1 MNKGIFSH
9 LKFYLLKNKFKAI
22 LLLVIVV
29 IYAFCLPNRM
39 FNAPT
44 STILESNDGQLIGAL
59 IADDGQWRFPTLDSV
74 PNKFKHCITQFEDG
88 YFYKHPGFNP
98 ASMFKAFSANLK
110 AGKVVRGG
118 STITQQVIRL
128 SRKNQSRSYFEKI
141 IEIILATR
149 LELRDSKE
157 EILNTYV
164 SNAPYGGN
172 VVGLEAA
179 SWRYFNIAPH
189 KLSWGQSALLAVLP
203 NAPSLLYPGKN
214 VEPLIEKRNR
224 LLKKLLEAKV
234 IDEITY
240 QLSIEE
246 SIPSKPEKLPQIGP
260 HLLQNIVKTQKGKRV
275 KSSIDVHLQELA
287 LQIVDRHHNLQAEN
301 GVNNMA
307 VLILD
312 VKRKKVLSYIGNTN
326 TTKEH
331 QKDVDIILAPRST
344 GSVLKPFLY
353 MAMLDAGEL
362 LPETLLADVP
372 TTIGDYKP
380 ENFTLKYLGAVS
392 AKEALAKSLNIPAVR
407 MLKTFGM
414 TRFYDILQ
422 KLELSNI
429 NKGADHYGLSVIL
442 GGSESNLWDICNAYS
457 NLASTLNHF
466 NENSSQ
472 YYTKEFQ
479 KADFSSDFQS
489 DLGAFNFDK
498 EIFNAGSI
506 YFGFEAMKELNRP
519 GIDNSWRYFESAQEI
534 AWKTGTSFGN
544 RDAWSVGVTSN
555 YVVGVWVGNADGE
568 GRPGMTGVSAAAP
581 VMFDL
586 FDVLPK
592 SEWFLA
598 PLDDVLETKICTK
611 SGQLASDICPFT
623 MKQVPAKGLDTDLC
637 QYHKLVY
644 LNTDQT
650 YRVNASCERLDDM
663 IKTSQF
669 VLPPLMAWYYKRNN
683 TDYKYLPP
691 LKDGCDGE
699 ETPVMAFT
707 EPLNTNTIIVP
718 KGLTGERNK
727 VVFKIAH
734 TNPEAEIYWY
744 LDDTFLKSTQNFN
757 EIAISLTSGFHS
769 VTALDENGRSIVKK
783 FNVK

>member
-1 MNKGIFSH
+1 MVFG
-9 LKFYLLKNKFKAI
+9 
-22 LLLVIVV
+22 
-29 IYAFCLPNRM
+29 YAFCLPKQL
-39 FNAPT
+39 FDSPT
-44 STILESNDGQLIGAL
+44 STILESRDGALLGAL
-59 IADDGQWRFPTLDSV
+59 IADDGQWRFPKLDSV
-74 PNKFKHCITQFEDG
+74 PNKFKHCITQFEDA

-98 ASMFKAFSANLK
+98 ASMFKAFKANMK

-128 SRKNQSRSYFEKI
+128 SRKNQSRSYFEKV

-179 SWRYFNIAPH
+179 SWRYFKTAPD

-214 VEPLIEKRNR
+214 SQQLIDKRNV
-224 LLKKLLEAKV
+224 LLKKLYDSEI
-234 IDEITY
+234 IDQTTY
-240 QLSIEE
+240 ELAIEE
-246 SIPSKPEKLPQIGP
+246 GVPTKPQKLPQLAP
-260 HLLQNIVKTQKGKRV
+260 HLLQKIAKTEKGKRV
-275 KSSIDVHLQELA
+275 KSTINTHFQELA
-287 LQIVDRHHNLQAEN
+287 LQTVNRHHKQQIQN
-301 GVNNMA
+301 GVHNMA

-312 VKRKKVLSYIGNTN
+312 VKTKKVLSYIGNTN
-326 TTKEH
+326 TKKQH

-372 TTIGDYKP
+372 TTIGNYKP
-380 ENFTLKYLGAVS
+380 ENFSQKFLGAVS
-392 AKEALAKSLNIPAVR
+392 AKEALARSLNIPAVR
-407 MLKTFGM
+407 MLQDFGL

-422 KLELSNI
+422 KLNLSHI

-442 GGSESNLWDICNAYS
+442 GGSEASLWDICNAYS
-457 NLASTLNHF
+457 NLAGTLNHF

-479 KADFSSDFQS
+479 KADFSNAFQAN
-489 DLGAFNFDK
+489 LGKLNFDDN
-498 EIFNAGSI
+498 IFKAGSI

-519 GIDNSWRYFESAQEI
+519 SADNAWRYFESAQEI

-581 VMFDL
+581 VMFDI
-586 FDVLPK
+586 FDALPK
-592 SEWFLA
+592 SEWFLS
-598 PLDDVLETKICTK
+598 PLDDLVETKICDK

-623 MKQVPAKGLDTDLC
+623 LKQIPAKGLDTDLC
-637 QYHKLVY
+637 TYHKLVY
-644 LNTDQT
+644 LNKSRTH
-650 YRVNASCERLDDM
+650 RVNASCERVDDM
-663 IKTSQF
+663 VKTSQF
-669 VLPPLMAWYYKRNN
+669 VLPPLMAWYYQSNN
-683 TDYKYLPP
+683 AEYKYLPP
-691 LKDGCDGE
+691 LKTGCEGE
-699 ETPVMAFT
+699 ATPVMAFT

-718 KGLTGERNK
+718 KGISGERNK
-727 VVFKIAH
+727 IVFKIAH
-734 TNPEAEIYWY
+734 TNPQAKVYWY
-744 LDDTFLKSTQNFN
+744 LDDRFLKATQNFN
-757 EIAISLTSGFHS
+757 ELAIRLTSGYHT
-769 VTALDENGRSIVKK
+769 VTVLDEKGHSISKRI
-783 FNVK
+783 NVK